1 MSYALDSTQTNPR
14 LRDTDYNHFV
24 IFDPFN
30 VIACH
35 DFEVRLQRSCKPLSL
50 GSVSAH
56 SQSLSVLMY
65 VKAAWVPA
73 TLLQGRHPILHL
85 ASSLSSSLHIQA
97 SGLQHLLRRPAAGI
111 QQLKSKQI
119 VRSRGF

>member
-35 DFEVRLQRSCKPLSL
+35 DFEVHLHCLFKLQKILFQICQWPRCMSNVLGWLVSHSGDACKSCRSPLHVL
-50 GSVSAH
+50 PT
-56 SQSLSVLMY
+56 QSTSSY
-65 VKAAWVPA
+65 TA
-73 TLLQGRHPILHL
+73 T
-85 ASSLSSSLHIQA
+85 A
-97 SGLQHLLRRPAAGI
+97 LRRIRAR
-111 QQLKSKQI
+111 QQWW
-119 VRSRGF
+119 RGRCGLHA

>member
-35 DFEVRLQRSCKPLSL
+35 DFEVHLQILCKPLRNIF
-50 GSVSAH
+50 
-56 SQSLSVLMY
+56 
-65 VKAAWVPA
+65 P
-73 TLLQGRHPILHL
+73 TRHNCYT
-85 ASSLSSSLHIQA
+85 
-97 SGLQHLLRRPAAGI
+97 SGLDLPVGQLNSNGAGCGSFHTAAMPAIIQQMTVLICPAAGPHA
-111 QQLKSKQI
+111 LLSEKAEHM
-119 VRSRGF
+119 R